1 MIDMWLWSRQVEK
14 LLTDSDT
21 NSQ

>member
-14 LLTDSDT
+14 LLTDWDT
-21 NSQ
+21 KSQ

>member
-1 MIDMWLWSRQVEK
+1 MIDMWLWSCQVEK

-21 NSQ
+21 KSQ